1 MRDQIEVLD
10 SLQSLDMELS
20 KIEAELDE
28 YPKKISAFEEELKES
43 REGLESLKG
52 ERQELIKKKSAIE
65 LELAQNEETIKKS
78 EEKLFEIKTH
88 KEYEALQKEIAETK
102 RMNSDLEDNLLDQ
115 MEKTEKIESEIST
128 IERELEGKESEYKE
142 KITGYKEKLE
152 ELKTAHGPLVERK
165 EEIASKVSPDIMPI
179 YEKLKKRN
187 GNVLALAKN
196 EICTG
201 CHMNI
206 PPQLFNEV
214 LTLSKI
220 IQCPNCQKILY
231 TEEEVNSEA
240 QAG

>member
-10 SLQSLDMELS
+10 TLQHIDMELS
-20 KIEAELDE
+20 KIEADLNE

-43 REGLESLKG
+43 RERLENLKS
-52 ERQELIKKKSAIE
+52 EREELVKKKSGME
-65 LELAQNEETIKKS
+65 LEITHNEEMVKKS

-102 RMNSDLEDNLLDQ
+102 RMNSDLEDGLLDE
-115 MEKTEKIESEIST
+115 MEKIEKIESEILR
-128 IERELEGKESEYKE
+128 REEELASKESEYQE
-142 KITGYKEKLE
+142 KIAGYREKLE
-152 ELKTAHGPLVERK
+152 ELQTAYEPMKEKK

-187 GNVLALAKN
+187 GTVLALAKD
-196 EICTG
+196 EVCTG

-214 LTLSKI
+214 LTLSRI
-220 IQCPNCQKILY
+220 IQCPNCLKILY
-231 TEEEVNSEA
+231 CEEELNSEA

>member
-10 SLQSLDMELS
+10 TLQNVDMELS

-43 REGLESLKG
+43 REGLKNLKG

-128 IERELEGKESEYKE
+128 IEQELEGKESEYKE
-142 KITGYKEKLE
+142 KITGYREKLE
-152 ELKTAHGPLVERK
+152 ELKTAHGPLAEKK

>member
-10 SLQSLDMELS
+10 SLQSVDMELS
-20 KIEAELDE
+20 KVEAELDE

-43 REGLESLKG
+43 REGLENLKG
-52 ERQELIKKKSAIE
+52 ERQELIKNKSAIE
-65 LELAQNEETIKKS
+65 LEIAQNEETIKKS

-102 RMNSDLEDNLLDQ
+102 RMNADLEDNLLDD
-115 MEKTEKIESEIST
+115 MEKIEKIESEIST
-128 IERELEGKESEYKE
+128 IEQELEGKESEYKE
-142 KITGYKEKLE
+142 KIAGYKEKLE
-152 ELKTAHGPLVERK
+152 ELQTAHGPLIEKK
-165 EEIASKVSPDIMPI
+165 EEIVSKVSPDIMPI

-187 GNVLALAKN
+187 GTVLALAKN

-231 TEEEVNSEA
+231 TEEEVKSEA